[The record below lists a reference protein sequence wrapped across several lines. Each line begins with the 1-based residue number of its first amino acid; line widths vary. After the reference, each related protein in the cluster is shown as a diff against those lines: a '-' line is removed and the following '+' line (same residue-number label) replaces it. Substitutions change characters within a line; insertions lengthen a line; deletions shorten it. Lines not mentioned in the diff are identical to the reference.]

1 MLVASPVF
9 QLYVVAPLAIKV
21 VDWPA
26 QIVVLIGAEDELIES
41 VGDGRIDKENDVTLE
56 QAEEGVKFME

>member
-1 MLVASPVF
+1 
-9 QLYVVAPLAIKV
+9 V